1 MEAII
6 TYRPDAQ
13 KTPGLFDMVLTR
25 EVLLDICQL
34 VQPIRYGGFA
44 RTKDRRESES
54 KGLIG

>member
-34 VQPIRYGGFA
+34 VTDYIYSP
-44 RTKDRRESES
+44 
-54 KGLIG
+54 LLH